1 MAARVKAP
9 KPAAADA
16 RPTASKRGR
25 DAPAGVGRSRAS
37 SPQFLSETA
46 MADPD
51 LTALLNSL
59 VTERVVYFPI
69 RHHSP
74 ACALHLDR
82 LLRER
87 RPGVVLVEG
96 PAGFTPLIPLLLHP
110 EAKAPFAIYTGF
122 AETGPD
128 EDPAARALPRPRR
141 AAYFPFSDHS
151 PELVAL
157 RVGAELGATL
167 RFIDLDFA
175 GQCRAEMAREI
186 ASEAPRVESLLAEGR
201 LARSQF
207 LQALARRTG
216 CRDHNDLWDHL
227 FESRMMDSVGPSL
240 EGPLQFLRDV
250 AAWCEFARRDASVES
265 LRADGT
271 LAREAVM
278 AAAIRRELSR
288 GAQSIVVVTGG
299 FHTVALPALVNAARA
314 PALPKSGP
322 APPESVACLVRY
334 SFEQLDALNG
344 YAAGMPAPSYYDAL
358 WRASQETPAGNPF
371 TNIAAR
377 FLVDLGR
384 LSRARKQ
391 AVSLSLAD
399 ELAACEQAQRLALL
413 RGHPGPL
420 REDLLDGVRSC
431 FVKGSLEA
439 EGEVVL
445 DLAKEL
451 LSGTRLGEVPAAAG
465 SPPLVQDFRARAE
478 RLRLNVSDAVR
489 RRVSLDLY
497 RRAAHRETSRFLH
510 SLALLEVPFAT
521 LTAGPDFVRG
531 VGLERLHEHWE
542 CQWSPLTES
551 RLVDVGLF
559 GATVEEAAA
568 NRLLRAVVELEVSG
582 RARHAG
588 EAVGLLVSACRTG
601 LHRHAAPLVALIAVP
616 VAEDPSL
623 DSLTAALQQLVLLW
637 ESREP
642 LEAHRMPEI
651 PVLTRTA
658 FERSCFLLHQL
669 AATPDDA
676 ADATLAAILRL
687 RELLAAGL
695 ADGDR
700 LDPELLWTPLA
711 ELAAQAQ
718 GPALL
723 QGGVIGLLQ
732 AQGRVAETELLARL
746 DGALAASV
754 SSPGAQVAFLVGLLR
769 TCRELAWR
777 QPALASAVD
786 RLLATWTDDE
796 FSARLPHL
804 RLAFADLTPRET
816 DQVADVVAD
825 LLGDRRLGPLHHRG
839 DFTEADMLAAVR
851 LDAAVRQTLRDDGL
865 GGWLEEARA

>member
-1 MAARVKAP
+1 MAARIRPP
-9 KPAAADA
+9 KP
-16 RPTASKRGR
+16 
-25 DAPAGVGRSRAS
+25 PAGAGAGARAS
-37 SPQFLSETA
+37 SRLPEGKA
-46 MADPD
+46 PADPA
-51 LTALLNSL
+51 LAALLDSL
-59 VTERVVYFPI
+59 VTERVVYFPV

-74 ACALHLDR
+74 VCALHLER

-87 RPGVVLVEG
+87 RPGAVLVEG
-96 PAGFTPLIPLLLHP
+96 PAGLTPLIPLLLHP
-110 EAKAPFAIYTGF
+110 EARAPFAFYTGF
-122 AETGPD
+122 ADAGPD
-128 EDPAARALPRPRR
+128 NDPVDRALPRPRR

-167 RFIDLDFA
+167 RFIDLEFA
-175 GQCRAEMAREI
+175 DQCRAETAQEP
-186 ASEAPRVESLLAEGR
+186 ALEAPRVESLLAEDR
-201 LARSQF
+201 LAGSPF
-207 LQALARRTG
+207 LQTLARRAG

-227 FESRMMDSVGPSL
+227 FESRIMASAGPSPAGTL
-240 EGPLQFLRDV
+240 RFLRDV
-250 AAWCEFARRDASVES
+250 AAWCHFARVEASAES

-271 LAREAVM
+271 LAREAAM

-288 GAQSIVVVTGG
+288 GTQSVVVVTGG
-299 FHTVALPALVNAARA
+299 FHTVALPSLVNAARA
-314 PALPKSGP
+314 PALPKVGP
-322 APPESVACLVRY
+322 APAETVACLVRY

-344 YAAGMPAPSYYDAL
+344 YAAGMPAPAYYDAV
-358 WRASQETPAGNPF
+358 WRAVKETPAGNPF
-371 TNIAAR
+371 ADIAAR

-384 LSRARKQ
+384 LSRSRKL
-391 AVSLSLAD
+391 AVALSLAD
-399 ELAACEQAQRLALL
+399 ELAAVEQAQRLARL

-420 REDLLDGVRSC
+420 REDLLDGVRSG
-431 FVKGSLEA
+431 FVKGSLDS

-445 DLAKEL
+445 GLAKEL
-451 LSGTRLGEVPAAAG
+451 LGGTRLGEVPAAAG

-497 RRAAHRETSRFLH
+497 RRAAQRETSRFLH
-510 SLALLEVPFAT
+510 CLALLEVPFASMA
-521 LTAGPDFVRG
+521 AGPDFVRG
-531 VGLERLHEHWE
+531 AGLERLHEHWE

-551 RLVDVGLF
+551 RLVDAGLF
-559 GATVEEAAA
+559 GATVEAAAA
-568 NRLLRAVVELEVSG
+568 NRLLRAVAELEAQG

-588 EAVGLLVSACRTG
+588 EAVGLLVSACRSG
-601 LHRHAAPLVALIAVP
+601 LHRHVAPLVALIGAQ

-642 LEAHRMPEI
+642 LEAHRLPEI
-651 PVLTRTA
+651 PALARAA
-658 FERSCFLLHQL
+658 FERACFLLHQL

-695 ADGDR
+695 AGGDW
-700 LDPELLWTPLA
+700 LDPELFWTPLA
-711 ELAAQAQ
+711 ALVAQAP

-723 QGGVIGLLQ
+723 QGGVIGLLH
-732 AQGRVAETELLARL
+732 AGGRVTEPELLARL

-754 SSPGAQVAFLVGLLR
+754 SRPGAQVAFLVGLLR

-796 FSARLPHL
+796 FSTRLPHL

-816 DQVADVVAD
+816 DQVAGVVAG
-825 LLGDRRLGPLHHRG
+825 LLGGQELGSLHHHAE
-839 DFTEADMLAAVR
+839 FTEADLLEAVR
-851 LDAAVRQTLRDDGL
+851 LNAAVRQTLRDDGL
-865 GGWLEEARA
+865 GRWLEAAAP